1 MALKT
6 KSPINIITKKG
17 VFFKKLFKSKQY
29 EIGSNIDIKTEE
41 DLVDRVRLLH
51 LSKEELCFLVRRA
64 DKCGWQGI
72 DSTKLIDYV
81 KKVKGISCEKDLVQN
96 AKSLCDKLKLGLSVE
111 KAQKLVVLAKN
122 IVCKKKTTKGF
133 PYKSQSAM
141 CKLLSK
147 QNWVVPVIPHKLSG
161 KYQFKDNENETKNAI
176 IKSWQT
182 IGGCDAYVNMEPDAL
197 IAKIDKYKTEK
208 EAKKLKEKEAC
219 KARKKCDSD
228 SDSDC
233 SSSSDSD
240 CSSSSDSDSDCDKK
254 KKKKKKKKCS
264 SDSLVSDCSDS
275 TSATCS
281 TEATCSTDNTSC
293 TQSSDCS
300 TDAAKS
306 PKTAECTESEVMKA
320 IDPCEVMGSKLVCEA
335 TIKKNRFCKIWTSK
349 KDLKNTSKK
358 AMDRAFRKCKEDG
371 GCTESKAKDIAKN
384 CADKQQSRKKSRC

>member
-1 MALKT
+1 M

-41 DLVDRVRLLH
+41 DMVDRVRLLH
-51 LSKEELCFLVRRA
+51 LTKEELCFLVRRA
-64 DKCGWQGI
+64 DRCGWKGI
-72 DSTKLIDYV
+72 NSTQLIEFV

-122 IVCKKKTTKGF
+122 IVCIKKQTKGF

-141 CKLLSK
+141 CKLWCK

-161 KYQFKDNENETKNAI
+161 KYNFKDNVEETKTAI

-182 IGGCDAYVNMEPDAL
+182 IGGCDAYVNMEPETL
-197 IAKIDKYKTEK
+197 IDKIESCKKEK
-208 EAKKLKEKEAC
+208 AAKKLKEKEAC

-228 SDSDC
+228 SDC

-240 CSSSSDSDSDCDKK
+240 CSSSDSDSDCDK

-300 TDAAKS
+300 TDVSKKS
-306 PKTAECTESEVMKA
+306 KTAECTESEVMKE

-335 TIKKNRFCKIWTSK
+335 TIKQNRFCTIWKSK
-349 KDLKNTSKK
+349 KELKKTNQKD
-358 AMDRAFRKCKEDG
+358 MNRAFRKCKEDG
-371 GCTESKAKDIAKN
+371 GCTETKAKDIVKK
-384 CADKQQSRKKSRC
+384 CAAQQSRKKSRC

>member
-1 MALKT
+1 MGEPKL

-51 LSKEELCFLVRRA
+51 LTKEELCFLVRRV
-64 DKCGWQGI
+64 DRCGWNGI
-72 DSTKLIDYV
+72 NSTQLIDFV

-122 IVCKKKTTKGF
+122 IVCKKKPTKGF

-161 KYQFKDNENETKNAI
+161 KYDFKEDTKNAI

-182 IGGCDAYVNMEPDAL
+182 IGGCDAYVNMEPETL
-197 IAKIDKYKTEK
+197 IAKIESCKKEK
-208 EAKKLKEKEAC
+208 LAKKLKEKEAC

-306 PKTAECTESEVMKA
+306 LKTAECTESEVMKA

-335 TIKKNRFCKIWTSK
+335 TIKQGRFCTIWKSKKELKKTSK
-349 KDLKNTSKK
+349 N
-358 AMDRAFRKCKEDG
+358 AMNRAFRKCKEDG
-371 GCTESKAKDIAKN
+371 GCTETKAKDIAKK
-384 CADKQQSRKKSRC
+384 CAERQSRKKSRC

>member
-1 MALKT
+1 MASSKP

-51 LSKEELCFLVRRA
+51 LTKEELCYLVRRA
-64 DKCGWQGI
+64 DKSGWRGI
-72 DSTKLIDYV
+72 DSTKLIDFV

-122 IVCKKKTTKGF
+122 IVCKKKVTKGF

-161 KYQFKDNENETKNAI
+161 KYKFKDDNQEAI

-182 IGGCDAYVNMEPDAL
+182 IGGCDAYVNMEPKDL
-197 IAKIDKYKTEK
+197 ISKIEKCKADKQT
-208 EAKKLKEKEAC
+208 KKLKEKEAC

-233 SSSSDSD
+233 SSSDSD

-300 TDAAKS
+300 SIS
-306 PKTAECTESEVMKA
+306 PKTEKTAECTESEVMKA
-320 IDPCEVMGSKLVCEA
+320 IDPCEVMGSKLICEA
-335 TIKKNRFCKIWTSK
+335 AIKKNRFCKIWTSK
-349 KDLKNTSKK
+349 KDLKNTSKN

-371 GCTESKAKDIAKN
+371 GCTESKAIDIARK
-384 CADKQQSRKKSRC
+384 CADKQSRRKSRR

>member
-1 MALKT
+1 MASSKP

-17 VFFKKLFKSKQY
+17 VFFKKLFKSKKY

-51 LSKEELCFLVRRA
+51 LTKEELCYLVRRA
-64 DKCGWQGI
+64 DKSGWQGI
-72 DSTKLIDYV
+72 DSTKLIDDV
-81 KKVKGISCEKDLVQN
+81 KRVKGISCEKDLVQN

-161 KYQFKDNENETKNAI
+161 KYQFKDGEEGTRNAI
-176 IKSWQT
+176 IRSWQT
-182 IGGCDAYVNMEPDAL
+182 IGGCDAYVNMEPDVL
-197 IAKIDKYKTEK
+197 VAKIDNCKAEK
-208 EAKKLKEKEAC
+208 EAKKQKEKEAC

-228 SDSDC
+228 SDC

-240 CSSSSDSDSDCDKK
+240 CSSSSDSDSDSDCDKK

-300 TDAAKS
+300 SIS
-306 PKTAECTESEVMKA
+306 PKVPKIAECTESEVMKA

-349 KDLKNTSKK
+349 KDLKNTSKN

-371 GCTESKAKDIAKN
+371 GCTESKAKDIAKK
-384 CADKQQSRKKSRC
+384 CADRQSRKKSRC